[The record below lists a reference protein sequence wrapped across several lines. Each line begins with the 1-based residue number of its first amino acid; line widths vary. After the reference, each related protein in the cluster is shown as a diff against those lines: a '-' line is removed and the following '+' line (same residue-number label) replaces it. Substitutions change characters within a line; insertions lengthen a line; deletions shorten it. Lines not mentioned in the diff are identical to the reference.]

1 MTEEDALIEEIR
13 SLLEGAGL
21 KLVELRL
28 GRSRGSA
35 SARAT
40 IYAPGGTGTDECAKA
55 HRLMLPILEG
65 YFGKEPGIEVMSPGI
80 DRALRN
86 AGEWRVFAGRRVK
99 ALLKADADEG
109 GNWIHGRIEEAGDE
123 GVVLAT
129 DTGKRSL
136 RFDELAKA
144 RLDSTREG
152 D

>member
-1 MTEEDALIEEIR
+1 MKEEEALIEEIR

-21 KLVELRL
+21 KLVELSL

-55 HRLMLPILEG
+55 HRLMLPILEA

-80 DRALRN
+80 DRVLRN
-86 AGEWRVFAGRRVK
+86 AGEWRVFEGRRVK
-99 ALLKADADEG
+99 ALLKAEADEG
-109 GNWIHGRIEEAGDE
+109 GDWISGRIEEAGDE

>member
-1 MTEEDALIEEIR
+1 MKEEGHLVEEIR

-21 KLVELRL
+21 KLVELSL

-55 HRLMLPILEG
+55 HRLILPLLEA
-65 YFGKEPGIEVMSPGI
+65 YFGTEPSVEVMSPGI
-80 DRALRN
+80 DRILRN
-86 AGEWRVFAGRRVK
+86 AGEWRVFRGRWVK
-99 ALLKADADEG
+99 ALLKTDAEEG
-109 GNWIHGRIEEAGDE
+109 GDWIQGRIEEAGDE

-129 DTGKRSL
+129 DTGKRSV

>member
-1 MTEEDALIEEIR
+1 MKEEDGVVEEIR
-13 SLLEGAGL
+13 SLLEGSGL
-21 KLVELRL
+21 KLVELSL

-40 IYAPGGTGTDECAKA
+40 VYSPEGTGTDECAKA
-55 HRLMLPILEG
+55 HRLMRPILEA
-65 YFGKEPGIEVMSPGI
+65 YFGKEPSLEVMSPGI
-80 DRALRN
+80 DRVLRGP
-86 AGEWRVFAGRRVK
+86 GEWRIFRGRWAK

-109 GNWIHGRIEEAGDE
+109 GDWISGRIEEAGDE